1 MENAKNYEKIVSK
14 LVENKKNHF
23 EVGHIK
29 HLPNFVC
36 STCTWKWQIPGR
48 N

>member
-23 EVGHIK
+23 EVGRISFVPHVLEHDK
-29 HLPNFVC
+29 FLGETNF
-36 STCTWKWQIPGR
+36 
-48 N
+48 